1 MNIVACHFAVQNAYA
16 LVLPGSNSST
26 PGLDQLLALIK
37 RSDSVAVKSE
47 GTRVLVNVI
56 KSIWSTASSSASENP
71 QQNVDEQKRQD
82 AMEKL
87 RTPECTEAIANL
99 VTRSGKF
106 PLLVNEGIVALSL
119 LSTHPSGGRCIF
131 TDYDPHLT

>member
-1 MNIVACHFAVQNAYA
+1 MGCFFKNTVTYSFAVQNAYS
-16 LVLPGSNSST
+16 LVLPGSSSNAS
-26 PGLDQLLALIK
+26 GLDQLLALIK

-56 KSIWSTASSSASENP
+56 KSIRSTASSPASDNP
-71 QQNVDEQKRQD
+71 QQTVDGQKRQD
-82 AMEKL
+82 AMEKM
-87 RTPECTEAIANL
+87 RTPECTEALANL

-119 LSTHPSGGRCIF
+119 LSTHPFGGR
-131 TDYDPHLT
+131 